1 MSPCSAHSFKVRPYK
16 SYIFQTS
23 MMRARLLSQIFIFII
38 FFSDK
43 PYIFSKPVLC
53 EGLSICPRLHT
64 LQTIIFS
71 KTSTLASVA
80 STVPSVAS
88 TVPCV
93 ASTIRV
99 ASTIYSV
106 ESSISSIAST
116 IPSDNKSCGV
126 FSCRLQRNR
135 VRNDDTTSIL
145 LGVCALARDKQ
156 KQAPSLGIQV

>member
-64 LQTIIFS
+64 LQTIIFF
-71 KTSTLASVA
+71 KTSTVASVA
-80 STVPSVAS
+80 STVPSV
-88 TVPCV
+88 V
-93 ASTIRV
+93 STIRV